1 MERFLQN
8 LLIASIHG
16 SILIFA
22 VLLLRLVL
30 LKTPKKYICF
40 LWLLAGIR
48 LLLPIEIRSDLSLQ
62 PEFTLSFAKISSLKW
77 AAVLPWVWAVIAACF
92 AIYSLISYLRLK
104 DQVRDAI
111 RIRGGWESNK
121 IETAFILGFIKP
133 KIYIPMGMDSQ
144 SRQNI
149 LAHERT
155 HLDKGDHWIK
165 MIGFLAL
172 ALHWFNP
179 LVWVAYI
186 LLCKDIE
193 IACDERVIR
202 FMELD
207 ERKAYSSALLRCSS
221 RRAHFAASPVA
232 FGEVSVKQRILSIL
246 KYKKPSFWLSLLGV
260 LAFFFVAVCFLTSP
274 PAAQT
279 EVLSPEEQANLAKIE
294 QCREDLEERLA
305 SQELYIW
312 MDGTD
317 SQGCVRWSAKLYRQG
332 EDTLWTL
339 AFAYREGIAEGR
351 MERAG
356 KHYVWYSNGWVQS
369 ETADTQFETWLDL
382 CRWDMD
388 TAEFVEETQED
399 GRRRLVFSTQWTE
412 ENKTRHMQTV
422 AVGYDKTGVLSGI
435 RIEQPNYPDTD
446 KIHLNFGDRV
456 INPEGEK
463 PISQVFEEAEAAI
476 RDENVTN
483 AELESQAVY
492 NDWGVSFR
500 VAADRLSSTGS
511 DISFYQMEFG
521 KGNLFT
527 TDEYWIE
534 KYTDGTW
541 EQVPTVTTPNWEGKG
556 YGVAKMNSTYE
567 YLDWSPLY
575 GQLEP
580 GLYRMGK
587 RFENRGQEGN
597 GVTRLPAYAEFTI
610 LETVNGDTPEAKAA
624 VERCYTKLE
633 ELKQRKVLHWK
644 TVSAKDSEDE
654 VWADGEDF
662 LHITHFFG
670 PDVPEEQLT
679 ENERRLTPRTDT
691 MVRYEGVGYV
701 TLREDP
707 DIPASKDLGL
717 AISTLSPTRGG
728 WSWYGSIGEDLN
740 MSFYERKNQ
749 PISFPE
755 GIGVVSD
762 EKVCFAAVWDVGDGT
777 QEMDIYTYRFDEDG
791 NLVYMEFKPMD
802 DGPERVFSMEIFADT
817 QTEIQEKIQ
826 SAVRDVVTES
836 FSWTQDQ
843 AKYTSGDFNI
853 RQDSFVN
860 TQVSPVTGPV
870 QAARLAKQEYPN
882 LPDEYAIHVYRDD
895 TMGMWKVT
903 IETEVAV
910 QSEYEFRDVYLSDSG
925 VTQLLVYEGP
935 LRFDESRK

>member
-1 MERFLQN
+1 MERFLEN
-8 LLIASIHG
+8 LFTASIHG
-16 SILIFA
+16 SILILA

-30 LKTPKKYICF
+30 LKTPKKYICY

-62 PEFTLSFAKISSLKW
+62 PELTLSFAKISSLKW
-77 AAVLPWVWAVIAACF
+77 AAVLPWVWAAIAACF
-92 AIYSLISYLRLK
+92 AIYSLISYLKLK

-111 RIRGGWESNK
+111 RIRGGWESSK

-193 IACDERVIR
+193 TACDERVIR

-274 PAAQT
+274 PAAPT
-279 EVLSPEEQANLAKIE
+279 EVLSPEEQENLAKIE
-294 QCREDLEERLA
+294 QCREELEAQFAKEA
-305 SQELYIW
+305 FCAAI
-312 MDGTD
+312 
-317 SQGCVRWSAKLYRQG
+317 QGRTSNGSVRWTAKLYWQG

-339 AFAYREGIAEGR
+339 CTSYREGIAEGY

-356 KHYVWYSNGWVQS
+356 KHYAWYSDSWMLVDK
-369 ETADTQFETWLDL
+369 ADTRFEQWLDL
-382 CRWDMD
+382 FRWDMD
-388 TAEFVEETQED
+388 TAAFVEDTQED
-399 GRRRLVFSTQWTE
+399 GYDRLRFTTQWEGEDQTIH
-412 ENKTRHMQTV
+412 TQTV
-422 AVGYDKTGVLSGI
+422 QYTSKDTSVWVQ
-435 RIEQPNYPDTD
+435 IERPNYPDVD
-446 KIHLNFGDRV
+446 IIALCFGENV
-456 INPEGEK
+456 FFPEISK

-483 AELESQAVY
+483 AELESQVVY

-500 VAADRLSSTGS
+500 VDDDRLSSTGS

-679 ENERRLTPRTDT
+679 ENERRLIPRTDT
-691 MVRYEGVGYV
+691 MVRYEGVGYE

-707 DIPASKDLGL
+707 DVPASKDLGL

-755 GIGVVSD
+755 GIGVISD
-762 EKVCFAAVWDVGDGT
+762 EKVCFAAVWDMGDGT
-777 QEMDIYTYRFDEDG
+777 QEMDIYTYCFDENG
-791 NLVYMEFKPMD
+791 NLVYMEFKPID

-826 SAVRDVVTES
+826 SAVQDVVTEP

-882 LPDEYAIHVYRDD
+882 LPDEYAIQVFRDD

-903 IETEVAV
+903 IKTEVAV

-935 LRFDESRK
+935 LRFDEPRK

>member
-8 LLIASIHG
+8 LLTASIHG

-92 AIYSLISYLRLK
+92 AIYSLISYLKLK

-111 RIRGGWESNK
+111 RIRGGWESDK

-193 IACDERVIR
+193 TACDERVIR

-274 PAAQT
+274 PAAPT
-279 EVLSPEEQANLAKIE
+279 EALSPEEQANLAKIE
-294 QCREDLEERLA
+294 QCREDLEAQFAKEA
-305 SQELYIW
+305 FCAAI
-312 MDGTD
+312 
-317 SQGCVRWSAKLYRQG
+317 QGRTSNGSVRWTAKLYWQG

-339 AFAYREGIAEGR
+339 CTSYQEGIAEGY

-356 KHYVWYSNGWVQS
+356 KHYAWYSDSWMLVDK
-369 ETADTQFETWLDL
+369 ADTRFGQWLDL
-382 CRWDMD
+382 FRWDMD
-388 TAEFVEETQED
+388 TAAFVEDTQED
-399 GRRRLVFSTQWTE
+399 GYDRLRFTTQWEGEDQTIH
-412 ENKTRHMQTV
+412 TQTV
-422 AVGYDKTGVLSGI
+422 QYTSKDTSVWVQ
-435 RIEQPNYPDTD
+435 IERPNYPDVD
-446 KIHLNFGDRV
+446 IIALCFGENV
-456 INPEGEK
+456 FFPEISK

-476 RDENVTN
+476 RDENITN

-500 VAADRLSSTGS
+500 IDDDRLSSTGS

-679 ENERRLTPRTDT
+679 EAERRLIPRTDT
-691 MVRYEGVGYV
+691 MVRYEGVGYE

-707 DIPASKDLGL
+707 DVPASKDLGL

-777 QEMDIYTYRFDEDG
+777 QEMDIYTYCFDENG
-791 NLVYMEFKPMD
+791 NLVYMEFKPID

-826 SAVRDVVTES
+826 SAVQDVVTEP

-882 LPDEYAIHVYRDD
+882 LPDEYAIQVFRDD

-903 IETEVAV
+903 IKTEVAV
-910 QSEYEFRDVYLSDSG
+910 QSEYEYRDVYLSDSG

-935 LRFDESRK
+935 LRFDEPRK

>member
-8 LLIASIHG
+8 LLTASIHG

-30 LKTPKKYICF
+30 LKTPKKYICY

-92 AIYSLISYLRLK
+92 AIYSLISYLKLK

-111 RIRGGWESNK
+111 RIRGGWESDK

-193 IACDERVIR
+193 TACDERVIR

-221 RRAHFAASPVA
+221 RCAHFAASPVA

-279 EVLSPEEQANLAKIE
+279 EALSPEEQANLAKIKA
-294 QCREDLEERLA
+294 CREDLEAQFAKEA
-305 SQELYIW
+305 FCAAI
-312 MDGTD
+312 
-317 SQGCVRWSAKLYRQG
+317 QGRTSNGSVRWTAKLYWQG

-339 AFAYREGIAEGR
+339 CTSYQEGIAEGY

-356 KHYVWYSNGWVQS
+356 KHYAWYSDSWMLVDK
-369 ETADTQFETWLDL
+369 ADTRFGQWLDL
-382 CRWDMD
+382 FRWDMD
-388 TAEFVEETQED
+388 TAAFVEDTQED
-399 GRRRLVFSTQWTE
+399 GYDRLRFTTQWEGEDQTIH
-412 ENKTRHMQTV
+412 TQTV
-422 AVGYDKTGVLSGI
+422 QYTSKDTSVWVQ
-435 RIEQPNYPDTD
+435 IERPNYPDVD
-446 KIHLNFGDRV
+446 IIALCFGENV
-456 INPEGEK
+456 FFPEISK

-679 ENERRLTPRTDT
+679 EAERRLIPRTDT
-691 MVRYEGVGYV
+691 MVRYEGVGYE

-707 DIPASKDLGL
+707 DVPASKDLGL

-802 DGPERVFSMEIFADT
+802 DGPERVFSTEIFADT

-826 SAVRDVVTES
+826 SAVRDVVTEP

-843 AKYTSGDFNI
+843 AKYTSGDFNV

-882 LPDEYAIHVYRDD
+882 LPDEYSIRVFRDD

-935 LRFDESRK
+935 LRFDEPRK

>member
-1 MERFLQN
+1 MERFLEN
-8 LLIASIHG
+8 LFTASIHG

-30 LKTPKKYICF
+30 FKTPKKYICY

-92 AIYSLISYLRLK
+92 AIYSLISYLKLK
-104 DQVRDAI
+104 NQVRDAI
-111 RIRGGWESNK
+111 RIRGGWESDK

-193 IACDERVIR
+193 TACDERVIR

-279 EVLSPEEQANLAKIE
+279 EVLSPEEQENLAKIE
-294 QCREDLEERLA
+294 QCREELEAQFAKEA
-305 SQELYIW
+305 FCAAI
-312 MDGTD
+312 
-317 SQGCVRWSAKLYRQG
+317 QGRTSNGSVRWTAKLYWQG

-339 AFAYREGIAEGR
+339 CTSYQEGIAEGY

-356 KHYVWYSNGWVQS
+356 KHYAWYSDSWMLVDK
-369 ETADTQFETWLDL
+369 ADTRFGQWLDL
-382 CRWDMD
+382 FRWDMD
-388 TAEFVEETQED
+388 TAALVEDTQED
-399 GRRRLVFSTQWTE
+399 GYDRLRFTTQWEGEDQTIH
-412 ENKTRHMQTV
+412 TQTV
-422 AVGYDKTGVLSGI
+422 QYTSKDTSVWVQ
-435 RIEQPNYPDTD
+435 IERPNYPDVD
-446 KIHLNFGDRV
+446 IIALCFGENV
-456 INPEGEK
+456 FFPEISK
-463 PISQVFEEAEAAI
+463 PISQVFEEAEVAI

-500 VAADRLSSTGS
+500 IDDDRLSSTGS

-541 EQVPTVTTPNWEGKG
+541 QQVPTVTTPNWEGKG

-691 MVRYEGVGYV
+691 MVRYEGVGYE

-762 EKVCFAAVWDVGDGT
+762 EKVCFAAVWDMGDGT
-777 QEMDIYTYRFDEDG
+777 QEMDIYTYCFDENG
-791 NLVYMEFKPMD
+791 NLVYMEFKPID

-826 SAVRDVVTES
+826 SAVQDVVTEP

-882 LPDEYAIHVYRDD
+882 LPNEYAIQVFRDD

-903 IETEVAV
+903 IKTEVAV
-910 QSEYEFRDVYLSDSG
+910 QSEYEYRDVYLSDSG

-935 LRFDESRK
+935 LRFDEPRK

>member
-8 LLIASIHG
+8 LLTASIHG

-30 LKTPKKYICF
+30 FKTPKKYICF

-62 PEFTLSFAKISSLKW
+62 PELTPSFAKIFSQKW
-77 AAVLPWVWAVIAACF
+77 AAVLLWAWAVIAACF
-92 AIYSLISYLRLK
+92 AIYSLISYLKLK
-104 DQVRDAI
+104 DRVRDAI
-111 RIRGGWESNK
+111 RIRGGWESSK

-193 IACDERVIR
+193 TACDERVIR

-294 QCREDLEERLA
+294 QCREELEAQFAKEA
-305 SQELYIW
+305 FCAAI
-312 MDGTD
+312 
-317 SQGCVRWSAKLYRQG
+317 QGRTSNGSVRWTAKLYWQG

-339 AFAYREGIAEGR
+339 CTSYQEGIAEGY

-356 KHYVWYSNGWVQS
+356 KHYAWYSDSWMLVDK
-369 ETADTQFETWLDL
+369 ADTRFGQWLDL
-382 CRWDMD
+382 FRWDMD
-388 TAEFVEETQED
+388 TAAFVEDTQED
-399 GRRRLVFSTQWTE
+399 GYDRLRFTTQWEGEDQTIH
-412 ENKTRHMQTV
+412 TQTV
-422 AVGYDKTGVLSGI
+422 QYTSKDTSVWVQ
-435 RIEQPNYPDTD
+435 IERPNYPDVD
-446 KIHLNFGDRV
+446 IIALCFGENV
-456 INPEGEK
+456 FFPEISK

-500 VAADRLSSTGS
+500 VDDDRLSSAGS

-541 EQVPTVTTPNWEGKG
+541 ERVPTVTTPNWEGKG

-679 ENERRLTPRTDT
+679 ENDRRLIPRTDT
-691 MVRYEGVGYV
+691 MVRYEGVGYE

-707 DIPASKDLGL
+707 DVPASKDLGL

-755 GIGVVSD
+755 GIGVISD
-762 EKVCFAAVWDVGDGT
+762 EKVCFAAVWDMGDGT

-791 NLVYMEFKPMD
+791 NLVYMEFKPID

-826 SAVRDVVTES
+826 SAVRDVVTEP

-882 LPDEYAIHVYRDD
+882 LPNEYSIRVFRDD

-903 IETEVAV
+903 IKTEVAV
-910 QSEYEFRDVYLSDSG
+910 QSEYEYRDVYLSDSG

-935 LRFDESRK
+935 LRFDEPRK

>member
-8 LLIASIHG
+8 LLTASIHG

-30 LKTPKKYICF
+30 LKTPKKYICY

-92 AIYSLISYLRLK
+92 AIYSLISYLKLK

-111 RIRGGWESNK
+111 RIRGGWESSK

-193 IACDERVIR
+193 TACDERVIR

-294 QCREDLEERLA
+294 QCREELEAQFAKEA
-305 SQELYIW
+305 FCAAI
-312 MDGTD
+312 
-317 SQGCVRWSAKLYRQG
+317 QGRTSNGSVRWTAKLYWQG

-339 AFAYREGIAEGR
+339 CTSYQEGIAEGY

-356 KHYVWYSNGWVQS
+356 KHYAWYSDSWMLVDK
-369 ETADTQFETWLDL
+369 ADTRFGQWLDL
-382 CRWDMD
+382 FRWDMD
-388 TAEFVEETQED
+388 TAAFVEDTQED
-399 GRRRLVFSTQWTE
+399 GYDRLRFTTQWEGEDQTIH
-412 ENKTRHMQTV
+412 TQTV
-422 AVGYDKTGVLSGI
+422 QYTSKDTSVWVQ
-435 RIEQPNYPDTD
+435 IERPNYPDVD
-446 KIHLNFGDRV
+446 IIALCFGENV
-456 INPEGEK
+456 FFPEISK

-500 VAADRLSSTGS
+500 IDDDRLSSTGS

-541 EQVPTVTTPNWEGKG
+541 QQVPTVTTPNWEGKG

-610 LETVNGDTPEAKAA
+610 LETVNGDTQAKAA

-644 TVSAKDSEDE
+644 TVSAKNSEDE

-679 ENERRLTPRTDT
+679 EDDRRLTPRTDT
-691 MVRYEGVGYV
+691 MVRYEGVGYE

-728 WSWYGSIGEDLN
+728 WSWCGSIGEDLN
-740 MSFYERKNQ
+740 MIFYERKNH

-762 EKVCFAAVWDVGDGT
+762 AKVCFAAVWDVGDGT

-791 NLVYMEFKPMD
+791 NLVYMEFKPID

-826 SAVRDVVTES
+826 SAVQDVVTEP

-843 AKYTSGDFNI
+843 AKYTSGDFNV

-882 LPDEYAIHVYRDD
+882 LPDEYAIQVFRDD

-903 IETEVAV
+903 IQTEVAV
-910 QSEYEFRDVYLSDSG
+910 QSEYEYRDVYLSDSG

>member
-8 LLIASIHG
+8 LLAASIHG

-30 LKTPKKYICF
+30 LKTPKKYICY

-77 AAVLPWVWAVIAACF
+77 AAVLPWVWAVISACF
-92 AIYSLISYLRLK
+92 AIYSLISYLKLK

-193 IACDERVIR
+193 TACDERVIR

-279 EVLSPEEQANLAKIE
+279 EALSPEEQANLAKIE
-294 QCREDLEERLA
+294 ACREELEAQFAKEA
-305 SQELYIW
+305 FCAAI
-312 MDGTD
+312 
-317 SQGCVRWSAKLYRQG
+317 QGRTSNGSVRWTAKLYWQG

-339 AFAYREGIAEGR
+339 CTSYQEGIAEGY

-356 KHYVWYSNGWVQS
+356 KHYAWYSDSWMLVDK
-369 ETADTQFETWLDL
+369 ADTRFGQWLDL
-382 CRWDMD
+382 FRWDMD
-388 TAEFVEETQED
+388 TAAFVEDTQED
-399 GRRRLVFSTQWTE
+399 GYDRLRFTTQWEGEDQTIH
-412 ENKTRHMQTV
+412 TQTV
-422 AVGYDKTGVLSGI
+422 QYTSKDTSVWVQ
-435 RIEQPNYPDTD
+435 IERPNYPDVD
-446 KIHLNFGDRV
+446 IIALCFGENV
-456 INPEGEK
+456 FFPEISK

-500 VAADRLSSTGS
+500 IDDDRLSSTGS

-644 TVSAKDSEDE
+644 TVSVKDSEDE
-654 VWADGEDF
+654 VWADGENF

-679 ENERRLTPRTDT
+679 EDDRRLIPRTDT
-691 MVRYEGVGYV
+691 MVRYDGVGYE

-740 MSFYERKNQ
+740 MNLYERKNQ

-755 GIGVVSD
+755 GIGVISD

-791 NLVYMEFKPMD
+791 NLVYMEFKPID

-826 SAVRDVVTES
+826 SAVRDVVTEP

-882 LPDEYAIHVYRDD
+882 LPDEYSIRVFRDD

-935 LRFDESRK
+935 LRFDEPRK

>member
-8 LLIASIHG
+8 LLTASIHG

-30 LKTPKKYICF
+30 LKTPKKYICY

-92 AIYSLISYLRLK
+92 AIYSLISYLKLK
-104 DQVRDAI
+104 NQVRDAI
-111 RIRGGWESNK
+111 RIRGGWESDK

-193 IACDERVIR
+193 TACDERVIR

-279 EVLSPEEQANLAKIE
+279 EVLSPEEQENLAKIE
-294 QCREDLEERLA
+294 ACREELEAQFAKEA
-305 SQELYIW
+305 FCAAI
-312 MDGTD
+312 
-317 SQGCVRWSAKLYRQG
+317 QGRTSNGSVRWTAKLYWQG

-339 AFAYREGIAEGR
+339 CTSYQEGIAEGY

-356 KHYVWYSNGWVQS
+356 KHYAWYSDSWMLVDK
-369 ETADTQFETWLDL
+369 ADTRFGQWLDL
-382 CRWDMD
+382 FRWDMD
-388 TAEFVEETQED
+388 TAAFVEDTQED
-399 GRRRLVFSTQWTE
+399 GYDRLRFTTQWEGEDQTIH
-412 ENKTRHMQTV
+412 TQTV
-422 AVGYDKTGVLSGI
+422 QYTSKDTSVWVQ
-435 RIEQPNYPDTD
+435 IERPNYPDVD
-446 KIHLNFGDRV
+446 IIALCFGENV
-456 INPEGEK
+456 FFPEISK

-492 NDWGVSFR
+492 NDWGVSFWIDD
-500 VAADRLSSTGS
+500 DRLSSTGS

-791 NLVYMEFKPMD
+791 NLVYMEFKPID

-826 SAVRDVVTES
+826 SAVRDVVTEP

-843 AKYTSGDFNI
+843 AKYTSGDFNV

-882 LPDEYAIHVYRDD
+882 LPDEYAIQVYRDD

-903 IETEVAV
+903 IKTEVAV

-935 LRFDESRK
+935 LRFDEPRK

>member
-8 LLIASIHG
+8 LLTASIHG

-62 PEFTLSFAKISSLKW
+62 PELTLSFAKIFSQKW

-92 AIYSLISYLRLK
+92 AIYSLISYLKLK
-104 DQVRDAI
+104 NQVRDAI
-111 RIRGGWESNK
+111 RIRGGWESSK

-193 IACDERVIR
+193 TACDERVIR

-294 QCREDLEERLA
+294 ACREELEAQFAKEA
-305 SQELYIW
+305 FCAAI
-312 MDGTD
+312 
-317 SQGCVRWSAKLYRQG
+317 QGRTSNGSVRWTAKLYWQG

-339 AFAYREGIAEGR
+339 CTSYQEGIAEGY

-356 KHYVWYSNGWVQS
+356 KHYAWYSDSWMLVDK
-369 ETADTQFETWLDL
+369 ADTRFGQWLDL
-382 CRWDMD
+382 FRWDMD
-388 TAEFVEETQED
+388 TAAFVEDTQED
-399 GRRRLVFSTQWTE
+399 GYDRLRFTTQWEGEDQTIH
-412 ENKTRHMQTV
+412 TQTV
-422 AVGYDKTGVLSGI
+422 QYTSKDTSVWVQ
-435 RIEQPNYPDTD
+435 IERPNYPDVD
-446 KIHLNFGDRV
+446 IIALCFGENV
-456 INPEGEK
+456 FFPEISK

-500 VAADRLSSTGS
+500 VDDDRLSSTGS

-633 ELKQRKVLHWK
+633 ELKRRKVLHWK

-679 ENERRLTPRTDT
+679 EDERRLIPRTDT
-691 MVRYEGVGYV
+691 MVRYEGVGYE

-707 DIPASKDLGL
+707 DVPASKDLGL
-717 AISTLSPTRGG
+717 AISTLSPTGGG

-740 MSFYERKNQ
+740 MNLYERKNQ

-755 GIGVVSD
+755 GIGVISD

-777 QEMDIYTYRFDEDG
+777 QEMDIYTYCFDENG
-791 NLVYMEFKPMD
+791 NLVYMEFKPID

-826 SAVRDVVTES
+826 SAVRDVVTEP

-882 LPDEYAIHVYRDD
+882 LPNEYSIRVFRDD

-903 IETEVAV
+903 IKTEVAV
-910 QSEYEFRDVYLSDSG
+910 QSEYEYRDVYLSDSG

-935 LRFDESRK
+935 LRFDEPRK

>member
-8 LLIASIHG
+8 LLTASIHG

-30 LKTPKKYICF
+30 LKTPKKYICY

-92 AIYSLISYLRLK
+92 AIYSLISYLKLK

-111 RIRGGWESNK
+111 RIRGGWESDK

-193 IACDERVIR
+193 TACDERVIR

-294 QCREDLEERLA
+294 QCREELEAQFAKEA
-305 SQELYIW
+305 FCAAI
-312 MDGTD
+312 
-317 SQGCVRWSAKLYRQG
+317 QGRTSNGSVRWTAKLYWQG

-339 AFAYREGIAEGR
+339 CTSYQEGIAEGY

-356 KHYVWYSNGWVQS
+356 KHYAWYSDSWMLVDK
-369 ETADTQFETWLDL
+369 ADTRFGQWLDL
-382 CRWDMD
+382 FRWDMD
-388 TAEFVEETQED
+388 TAAFVEDTQED
-399 GRRRLVFSTQWTE
+399 GYDRLRFTTQWEGEDQTIH
-412 ENKTRHMQTV
+412 TQTV
-422 AVGYDKTGVLSGI
+422 QYTSKDTSVWVQ
-435 RIEQPNYPDTD
+435 IERPNYPDVD
-446 KIHLNFGDRV
+446 IIALCFGENV
-456 INPEGEK
+456 FFPEISK

-654 VWADGEDF
+654 VWADGENF

-679 ENERRLTPRTDT
+679 EDDRRLIPRTDT
-691 MVRYEGVGYV
+691 MVRYDGVGYE
-701 TLREDP
+701 TLRENP

-740 MSFYERKNQ
+740 MNFYERKNQ

-755 GIGVVSD
+755 GIGVISD

-826 SAVRDVVTES
+826 SAVRDVVTEP

-882 LPDEYAIHVYRDD
+882 LPNEYAIQVFRDD

-903 IETEVAV
+903 IQTEVAV
-910 QSEYEFRDVYLSDSG
+910 QSEYEYRDVYLSDSG

-935 LRFDESRK
+935 LRFDEPRK

>member
-8 LLIASIHG
+8 LLTASIHG

-30 LKTPKKYICF
+30 FKTPKKYICY

-92 AIYSLISYLRLK
+92 AIYSLISYLKLK

-193 IACDERVIR
+193 TACDERVIR

-221 RRAHFAASPVA
+221 RRAYFAASPVA

-279 EVLSPEEQANLAKIE
+279 QVLSPEEQENLAKIE
-294 QCREDLEERLA
+294 ACREELEAQFAKEA
-305 SQELYIW
+305 FCAAI
-312 MDGTD
+312 
-317 SQGCVRWSAKLYRQG
+317 QGRTSNGSVRWTAKLYWQG

-339 AFAYREGIAEGR
+339 YSAYQEGIAEGY

-356 KHYVWYSNGWVQS
+356 KHYAWYSDSWMLVD
-369 ETADTQFETWLDL
+369 EADTRFGQWLDL
-382 CRWDMD
+382 FRWNMD
-388 TAEFVEETQED
+388 TAAFVEETQED
-399 GRRRLVFSTQWTE
+399 GYDRIRFTTQWEGEDQTIH
-412 ENKTRHMQTV
+412 TQTV
-422 AVGYDKTGVLSGI
+422 QYTSKDTSVWVQ
-435 RIEQPNYPDTD
+435 IERPNYPDVD
-446 KIHLNFGDRV
+446 IIALCFGENV
-456 INPEGEK
+456 FFPESSK

-500 VAADRLSSTGS
+500 IDDDRLSSTGS

-624 VERCYTKLE
+624 VDRCYAKLE

-691 MVRYEGVGYV
+691 MVRYEGVGYE

-802 DGPERVFSMEIFADT
+802 DGPERVFSMEIFTDT

-826 SAVRDVVTES
+826 SAVRDVVTEP

-860 TQVSPVTGPV
+860 TQVSPVTGPA

-882 LPDEYAIHVYRDD
+882 LPNEYAIHVCRDD

>member
-8 LLIASIHG
+8 LLTASIHG

-62 PEFTLSFAKISSLKW
+62 PELTLSFAKIFSQKW
-77 AAVLPWVWAVIAACF
+77 AAVLPWAWAVIAACF
-92 AIYSLISYLRLK
+92 AIYSLISYLKLK

-193 IACDERVIR
+193 TACDERVIR

-294 QCREDLEERLA
+294 QCREDLEAQFAKEA
-305 SQELYIW
+305 FCAAI
-312 MDGTD
+312 
-317 SQGCVRWSAKLYRQG
+317 QGRTSNGSVRWTAKLYWQG

-339 AFAYREGIAEGR
+339 CTSYQEGIAEGY

-356 KHYVWYSNGWVQS
+356 KHYAWYSDSWMLVDK
-369 ETADTQFETWLDL
+369 ADTRFGQWLDL
-382 CRWDMD
+382 FRWDMD
-388 TAEFVEETQED
+388 TAAFVEDTQED
-399 GRRRLVFSTQWTE
+399 GYDRLRFTTQWEGEDQTIH
-412 ENKTRHMQTV
+412 TQTV
-422 AVGYDKTGVLSGI
+422 QYTSKDTSVWVQ
-435 RIEQPNYPDTD
+435 IERPNYPDVD
-446 KIHLNFGDRV
+446 IIALCFGENV
-456 INPEGEK
+456 FFPEISK

-728 WSWYGSIGEDLN
+728 WSWYGSIEEDLN

-755 GIGVVSD
+755 GIGVISD

-777 QEMDIYTYRFDEDG
+777 QEMDIYTYCFDENG

-802 DGPERVFSMEIFADT
+802 DGPERVFSMEIFTDT

-826 SAVRDVVTES
+826 SAVRDVVTEP

-843 AKYTSGDFNI
+843 AQYTSGDFNV

-882 LPDEYAIHVYRDD
+882 LPDEYSIRVFRDD

-903 IETEVAV
+903 IKTEVAV
-910 QSEYEFRDVYLSDSG
+910 QSEYEYRDVYLSDSG

-935 LRFDESRK
+935 LRFDEPRK

>member
-1 MERFLQN
+1 MEGFAEN
-8 LLIASIHG
+8 LLTASFHG
-16 SILIFA
+16 SVLILA
-22 VLLLRLVL
+22 VLVIRLVL
-30 LKTPKKYICF
+30 WKTPKKYICL

-48 LLLPIEIRSDLSLQ
+48 LLLPVEIRSDLSLQ
-62 PEFTLSFAKISSLKW
+62 PRFALPSLPEGSW
-77 AAVLPWVWAVIAACF
+77 RVWGMCLWAVIAGGF
-92 AIYSLISYLRLK
+92 GVYSLISYCRLK
-104 DQVRDAI
+104 NRVREAV
-111 RIRGGWESNK
+111 RIRGGWESDR
-121 IETAFILGFIKP
+121 IDTAFILGFVKP
-133 KIYIPMGMDSQ
+133 RILIPMGMSNQ
-144 SRQNI
+144 SRRYI

-193 IACDERVIR
+193 TACDERVIR

-221 RRAHFAASPVA
+221 RRAHFATSPVA

-279 EVLSPEEQANLAKIE
+279 QVLSPEEQANLAKIE
-294 QCREDLEERLA
+294 QCREELEAQFAKEA
-305 SQELYIW
+305 FCAAI
-312 MDGTD
+312 
-317 SQGCVRWSAKLYRQG
+317 QGRTSNGSVRWTAKLYWQG

-339 AFAYREGIAEGR
+339 CTSYQEGIAEGY

-356 KHYVWYSNGWVQS
+356 KHYAWYSDSWMLVDK
-369 ETADTQFETWLDL
+369 ADTRFGQWLDL
-382 CRWDMD
+382 FRWDMD
-388 TAEFVEETQED
+388 TAAFVEDTQED
-399 GRRRLVFSTQWTE
+399 GYDRLRFTTQWEGEDQTIH
-412 ENKTRHMQTV
+412 TQTV
-422 AVGYDKTGVLSGI
+422 QYTSKDTSVWVQ
-435 RIEQPNYPDTD
+435 IERPNYPDVD
-446 KIHLNFGDRV
+446 IIALCFGENV
-456 INPEGEK
+456 FFPEISK

-500 VAADRLSSTGS
+500 IDDDRLSSTGS
-511 DISFYQMEFG
+511 DISFYQMKFG

-541 EQVPTVTTPNWEGKG
+541 EQVPTVATPNWEGKG

-654 VWADGEDF
+654 VWADGENF

-679 ENERRLTPRTDT
+679 EDDRRLIPRTDT
-691 MVRYEGVGYV
+691 MVRYEGVGYE

-707 DIPASKDLGL
+707 DVPASKDLGL

-728 WSWYGSIGEDLN
+728 WSWCGSIGEDLN
-740 MSFYERKNQ
+740 MILYERKNQ

-755 GIGVVSD
+755 GIGVISD

-791 NLVYMEFKPMD
+791 NLVYMEYKPID

-826 SAVRDVVTES
+826 SAVRDVVTEP

-903 IETEVAV
+903 IKTEVAI

-935 LRFDESRK
+935 LRFDEPRK

>member
-8 LLIASIHG
+8 LLTASIHG

-30 LKTPKKYICF
+30 LKTPKKYICY

-92 AIYSLISYLRLK
+92 AIYSLISYLKLK
-104 DQVRDAI
+104 NRVRDAI
-111 RIRGGWESNK
+111 RIRGGWESSK

-193 IACDERVIR
+193 TACDERVIR

-279 EVLSPEEQANLAKIE
+279 EVLSPEEQENLAKIE
-294 QCREDLEERLA
+294 ACREELEAQFAKEA
-305 SQELYIW
+305 FCAAI
-312 MDGTD
+312 
-317 SQGCVRWSAKLYRQG
+317 QGRTSNGSVRWTAKLYWQG

-339 AFAYREGIAEGR
+339 CTYYQEGIAEGY

-356 KHYVWYSNGWVQS
+356 KHYAWYSDSWMLVDK
-369 ETADTQFETWLDL
+369 ADTRFGQWLDL
-382 CRWDMD
+382 FRWDMD
-388 TAEFVEETQED
+388 TAAFVEDTQED
-399 GRRRLVFSTQWTE
+399 GYDRLRFTTQWEGEDQTIH
-412 ENKTRHMQTV
+412 TQTV
-422 AVGYDKTGVLSGI
+422 QYTSKDTSVWVQ
-435 RIEQPNYPDTD
+435 IERPNYPDVD
-446 KIHLNFGDRV
+446 IIALCFGENV
-456 INPEGEK
+456 FFPEISK

-541 EQVPTVTTPNWEGKG
+541 QQVPTVTTPNWEGKG

-610 LETVNGDTPEAKAA
+610 LETVNGDTPEAKAT

-791 NLVYMEFKPMD
+791 NLVYMEFKPID

-826 SAVRDVVTES
+826 SAVRDVVTEP

-882 LPDEYAIHVYRDD
+882 LPDEYAIQVFRDD

-903 IETEVAV
+903 IKTEVAV
-910 QSEYEFRDVYLSDSG
+910 QSEYEYRDVYLSDSG

-935 LRFDESRK
+935 LRFDEPRK

>member
-1 MERFLQN
+1 MERFLEN
-8 LLIASIHG
+8 LFTASIHG
-16 SILIFA
+16 SILILA

-30 LKTPKKYICF
+30 FKTPKKYICY

-92 AIYSLISYLRLK
+92 AIYSLISYLKLK
-104 DQVRDAI
+104 DRVRDAI
-111 RIRGGWESNK
+111 RIRGGWESSK

-193 IACDERVIR
+193 TACDERVIR

-294 QCREDLEERLA
+294 ACREELEAQFAKEA
-305 SQELYIW
+305 FCAAI
-312 MDGTD
+312 
-317 SQGCVRWSAKLYRQG
+317 QGRTSNGSVRWTAKLYWQG

-339 AFAYREGIAEGR
+339 CTSYQEGIAEGY

-356 KHYVWYSNGWVQS
+356 KHYAWYSDSWMLVDK
-369 ETADTQFETWLDL
+369 ADTRFGQWLDL
-382 CRWDMD
+382 FRWDMD
-388 TAEFVEETQED
+388 TAAFVEDTQED
-399 GRRRLVFSTQWTE
+399 GYDRLRFTTQWEGEDQTIH
-412 ENKTRHMQTV
+412 TQTV
-422 AVGYDKTGVLSGI
+422 QYTSKDTSVWVQ
-435 RIEQPNYPDTD
+435 IERPNYPDVD
-446 KIHLNFGDRV
+446 IIALCFGENV
-456 INPEGEK
+456 FFPEISK

-567 YLDWSPLY
+567 YLDWSLLY

-755 GIGVVSD
+755 GIGVISD
-762 EKVCFAAVWDVGDGT
+762 EKVCFAAVWDMGDGT
-777 QEMDIYTYRFDEDG
+777 QEMDIYTYCFDENG
-791 NLVYMEFKPMD
+791 NLVYMEFKPID

-826 SAVRDVVTES
+826 SAVQDVVTEP

-860 TQVSPVTGPV
+860 TQVIPVTGPV

-882 LPDEYAIHVYRDD
+882 LPNEYSIRVFRDD

-903 IETEVAV
+903 IKTEVAV
-910 QSEYEFRDVYLSDSG
+910 QSEYEYRDVYLSDSG

-935 LRFDESRK
+935 LRFDEPRK

>member
-8 LLIASIHG
+8 LLTASIHG

-30 LKTPKKYICF
+30 FKTPKKYICF

-92 AIYSLISYLRLK
+92 AIYSLISYLKLK
-104 DQVRDAI
+104 NQVRDAI
-111 RIRGGWESNK
+111 RIRGGWESDK

-193 IACDERVIR
+193 TACDERVIR

-274 PAAQT
+274 PAAPT

-294 QCREDLEERLA
+294 QCREELEAQFAKEA
-305 SQELYIW
+305 FCAAI
-312 MDGTD
+312 
-317 SQGCVRWSAKLYRQG
+317 QGRTSNGSVRWTAKLYWQG

-339 AFAYREGIAEGR
+339 CTSYQEGIAEGY

-356 KHYVWYSNGWVQS
+356 KHYAWYSDSWMLVDK
-369 ETADTQFETWLDL
+369 ADTRFGQWLDL
-382 CRWDMD
+382 FRWDMD
-388 TAEFVEETQED
+388 TAAFVEDTQED
-399 GRRRLVFSTQWTE
+399 GYDRLRFTTQWEGEDQTIH
-412 ENKTRHMQTV
+412 TQTV
-422 AVGYDKTGVLSGI
+422 QYTSKDTSVWVQ
-435 RIEQPNYPDTD
+435 IERPNYPDVD
-446 KIHLNFGDRV
+446 IIALCFGENV
-456 INPEGEK
+456 FFPEISK

-500 VAADRLSSTGS
+500 IDDDRLSSTGS

-679 ENERRLTPRTDT
+679 EDDRRLTPRTDT
-691 MVRYEGVGYV
+691 MVRYEGVGYE

-728 WSWYGSIGEDLN
+728 WWSWYGSIGEDLN

-826 SAVRDVVTES
+826 SAVRDVVTEP

-882 LPDEYAIHVYRDD
+882 LPDEYAIQVFRDD
-895 TMGMWKVT
+895 TRGMWKVT

>member
-1 MERFLQN
+1 MDSLLSN
-8 LLIASIHG
+8 LMTASIHG
-16 SILIFA
+16 SIVILA

-30 LKTPKKYICF
+30 FKTPKKYICF

-62 PEFTLSFAKISSLKW
+62 PEFSLPFAKISGQKW
-77 AAVLPWVWAVIAACF
+77 AAVLLWVWAVIALGF
-92 AIYSLISYLRLK
+92 AVYSLISYLKLK
-104 DQVRDAI
+104 SRVRDAI
-111 RIRGGWESNK
+111 RIRGGWESDK

-155 HLDKGDHWIK
+155 HLEKGDHWIK

-193 IACDERVIR
+193 VACDERVIR

-221 RRAHFAASPVA
+221 RQAHFAASPVA

-246 KYKKPSFWLSLLGV
+246 NYKKPNFWLSLLGV
-260 LAFFFVAVCFLTSP
+260 LAFFFVAVCLLTSP

-279 EVLSPEEQANLAKIE
+279 EALSPEKRANLAKIE
-294 QCREDLEERLA
+294 QCRGELEGQFA
-305 SQELYIW
+305 KQELYIW
-312 MDGTD
+312 MDGAN
-317 SQGCVRWSAKLYRQG
+317 SQGIVRWSAKLYRLG
-332 EDTLWTL
+332 EDTIWILYSP
-339 AFAYREGIAEGR
+339 YREGVVEGR

-356 KHYVWYSNGWVQS
+356 KHYAWYSGNWVQA
-369 ETADTQFETWLDL
+369 ENADTQFDTWLDL
-382 CRWDMD
+382 FRWDMD
-388 TAEFVEETQED
+388 TAEFIEETQED
-399 GRRRLVFSTQWTE
+399 GTRRLAFTTQWTE

-422 AVGYDKTGVLSGI
+422 VVVYDKAGNPSGI

-446 KIHLNFGDRV
+446 RVNLNFGDRV
-456 INPEGEK
+456 FNPEGEK
-463 PISQVFEEAEAAI
+463 TVSQVFEEAEAAI
-476 RDENVTN
+476 RDEAVTDT
-483 AELESQAVY
+483 ELESQAVY

-511 DISFYQMEFG
+511 DISFYQMDYG

-534 KYTDGTW
+534 KYTDGAW
-541 EQVPTVTTPNWEGKG
+541 ERVSTITTPNWEGKG
-556 YGVAKMNSTYE
+556 YGVARMNSTYE

-587 RFENRGQEGN
+587 RFENRGEEGN
-597 GVTRLPAYAEFTI
+597 SVTRLPAYAEFTI
-610 LETVNGDTPEAKAA
+610 LETVDASSPDAKAA
-624 VERCYTKLE
+624 VDRCYAKLE

-644 TVSAKDSEDE
+644 TVSGLESEDE

-670 PDVPEEQLT
+670 PNMPEDQWSD
-679 ENERRLTPRTDT
+679 NERRLAPRTDT
-691 MVRYEGVGYV
+691 MARYEGVGYE

-717 AISTLSPTRGG
+717 GISTLSPTSVG
-728 WSWYGSIGEDLN
+728 WSWPGSIAEDLN
-740 MSFYERKNQ
+740 IGFYERKNQ

-762 EKVCFAAVWDVGDGT
+762 EKVCFASVWDLGDGT

-791 NLVYMEFKPMD
+791 NLVYMEYKPID
-802 DGPERVFSMEIFADT
+802 DGPERVFSMEIFTDT
-817 QTEIQEKIQ
+817 QAEIQEKIQ
-826 SAVRDVVTES
+826 SAVQNVVVEP

-860 TQVSPVTGPV
+860 TQVSPITDPV
-870 QAARLAKQEYPN
+870 QAARLAEQEYPN
-882 LPDEYAIHVYRDD
+882 LANEYSIHVYRDD

-910 QSEYEFRDVYLSDSG
+910 QSEYEFRDIYLSDSG

>member
-8 LLIASIHG
+8 LLTASIHG

-30 LKTPKKYICF
+30 LKTPKKYICY

-92 AIYSLISYLRLK
+92 AIYSLISYLKLK

-193 IACDERVIR
+193 TACDERVIR

-279 EVLSPEEQANLAKIE
+279 EALSPEEQANLAKIE
-294 QCREDLEERLA
+294 ACREELEAQFAKEA
-305 SQELYIW
+305 FCAAI
-312 MDGTD
+312 
-317 SQGCVRWSAKLYRQG
+317 QGRTSNGSVRWTAKLYWQG

-339 AFAYREGIAEGR
+339 CTSYQEGIAEGY

-356 KHYVWYSNGWVQS
+356 KHYAWYSDSWMLVDK
-369 ETADTQFETWLDL
+369 ADTRFGQWLDL
-382 CRWDMD
+382 FRWDMD
-388 TAEFVEETQED
+388 TAAFVEDTQED
-399 GRRRLVFSTQWTE
+399 GYDRLRFTTQWEGEDQTIH
-412 ENKTRHMQTV
+412 TQTV
-422 AVGYDKTGVLSGI
+422 QYTSKDTSVWVQ
-435 RIEQPNYPDTD
+435 IERPNYPDVD
-446 KIHLNFGDRV
+446 IIALCFGENV
-456 INPEGEK
+456 FFPEISK

-500 VAADRLSSTGS
+500 IDDDRLSSTGS

-670 PDVPEEQLT
+670 PDVPEGQLT

-691 MVRYEGVGYV
+691 MVRYEGVGYE

-717 AISTLSPTRGG
+717 AISTLSPTGGG

-740 MSFYERKNQ
+740 MNLYERKNQ

-755 GIGVVSD
+755 GIGVISD

-777 QEMDIYTYRFDEDG
+777 QEMDIYTYCFDENG

-826 SAVRDVVTES
+826 SAVQDVVTEP

-882 LPDEYAIHVYRDD
+882 LPNEYSIRVFRDD

-903 IETEVAV
+903 IQTEVAV
-910 QSEYEFRDVYLSDSG
+910 QSEYEYRDVYLSDSG

-935 LRFDESRK
+935 LRFDEPRK

>member
-8 LLIASIHG
+8 LLTASIHG

-30 LKTPKKYICF
+30 LKTPKKYICY

-77 AAVLPWVWAVIAACF
+77 AAVLPWVWAVIAGCF
-92 AIYSLISYLRLK
+92 AIYSLISYLKLK
-104 DQVRDAI
+104 NQVRDAI
-111 RIRGGWESNK
+111 RIRGGWESDK

-193 IACDERVIR
+193 TACDERVIR

-279 EVLSPEEQANLAKIE
+279 EVLSPEEQANLTKIE
-294 QCREDLEERLA
+294 ACREELEAQLA
-305 SQELYIW
+305 KEAFCAAI
-312 MDGTD
+312 
-317 SQGCVRWSAKLYRQG
+317 QGRTSNGSVRWTAKLYWQG

-339 AFAYREGIAEGR
+339 CTSYQEGIAEGY

-356 KHYVWYSNGWVQS
+356 KHYAWYSDSWMLVDK
-369 ETADTQFETWLDL
+369 ADTRFGQWLDL
-382 CRWDMD
+382 FRWDMD
-388 TAEFVEETQED
+388 TAAFVEDTQED
-399 GRRRLVFSTQWTE
+399 GYDRLRFTTQWEGEDQTIH
-412 ENKTRHMQTV
+412 TQTV
-422 AVGYDKTGVLSGI
+422 QYTSKDTSVWVQ
-435 RIEQPNYPDTD
+435 IERPNYPDVD
-446 KIHLNFGDRV
+446 IIALCFGENV
-456 INPEGEK
+456 FFPEISK

-541 EQVPTVTTPNWEGKG
+541 QQVPTVTTPNWEGKG

-777 QEMDIYTYRFDEDG
+777 QEMDIYTYCFDENG
-791 NLVYMEFKPMD
+791 NLVYMEFKPID
-802 DGPERVFSMEIFADT
+802 DGPERVFSTEIFADT

-826 SAVRDVVTES
+826 SAVQDVVTES

-843 AKYTSGDFNI
+843 AKYTSGDFNV

-882 LPDEYAIHVYRDD
+882 LPNEYAIQVFRDD

-903 IETEVAV
+903 IKTEVAV
-910 QSEYEFRDVYLSDSG
+910 QSEYEYRDVYLSDSG

-935 LRFDESRK
+935 LSFDEPRK

>member
-8 LLIASIHG
+8 LLTASIHG

-30 LKTPKKYICF
+30 LKTPKKYICY

-62 PEFTLSFAKISSLKW
+62 PEFTLSFAKIFSLKW

-92 AIYSLISYLRLK
+92 AIYSLISYLKLK

-111 RIRGGWESNK
+111 RIRGGWESDK

-193 IACDERVIR
+193 TACDERVIR

-294 QCREDLEERLA
+294 QCREELEAQFAKEA
-305 SQELYIW
+305 FCAAI
-312 MDGTD
+312 
-317 SQGCVRWSAKLYRQG
+317 QGRTSNGSVRWTAKLYWQG

-339 AFAYREGIAEGR
+339 YSAYQEGIAEGY

-356 KHYVWYSNGWVQS
+356 KHYAWYSDSWMLVDK
-369 ETADTQFETWLDL
+369 ADTRFGQWLDL
-382 CRWDMD
+382 FRWDMD
-388 TAEFVEETQED
+388 TAAFVEDTQED
-399 GRRRLVFSTQWTE
+399 GYDRLRFTTQWEGEDQTIH
-412 ENKTRHMQTV
+412 TQTV
-422 AVGYDKTGVLSGI
+422 QYTSKDTSVWVQ
-435 RIEQPNYPDTD
+435 IERPNYPDVD
-446 KIHLNFGDRV
+446 IIALCFGENV
-456 INPEGEK
+456 FFPESSK

-500 VAADRLSSTGS
+500 IDDDRLSSTGS

-541 EQVPTVTTPNWEGKG
+541 EQVPTITTPNWEGKG

-654 VWADGEDF
+654 VWADGENF

-679 ENERRLTPRTDT
+679 EDDRRLIPRTDT
-691 MVRYEGVGYV
+691 MVRYEGVGYE

-707 DIPASKDLGL
+707 DVPASKDLGL

-740 MSFYERKNQ
+740 MNLYERKNQ

-755 GIGVVSD
+755 GIGVISD

-777 QEMDIYTYRFDEDG
+777 QEMDIYTYCFDENG
-791 NLVYMEFKPMD
+791 NLVYMEFKPID

-826 SAVRDVVTES
+826 RAVRDVVTEP

-882 LPDEYAIHVYRDD
+882 LPDEYAIQVFRDD

-903 IETEVAV
+903 IKTEVAI
-910 QSEYEFRDVYLSDSG
+910 QSEYEYRDVYLSDSG

-935 LRFDESRK
+935 LRFDEPRK

>member
-1 MERFLQN
+1 M
-8 LLIASIHG
+8 
-16 SILIFA
+16 
-22 VLLLRLVL
+22 
-30 LKTPKKYICF
+30 
-40 LWLLAGIR
+40 
-48 LLLPIEIRSDLSLQ
+48 
-62 PEFTLSFAKISSLKW
+62 
-77 AAVLPWVWAVIAACF
+77 
-92 AIYSLISYLRLK
+92 ISYLQLK
-104 DQVRDAI
+104 NQVRDAI
-111 RIRGGWESNK
+111 RIRGGWESDK

-193 IACDERVIR
+193 TACDERVIR

-221 RRAHFAASPVA
+221 RCAHFAASPVA

-279 EVLSPEEQANLAKIE
+279 EVLSPEEQENLAKIE
-294 QCREDLEERLA
+294 QCREDLEAQFAKEEFCA
-305 SQELYIW
+305 AI
-312 MDGTD
+312 
-317 SQGCVRWSAKLYRQG
+317 QGRTSNGSVRWTAKLYWQG

-339 AFAYREGIAEGR
+339 YSAYQEGIAEGY

-356 KHYVWYSNGWVQS
+356 KHYAWYSDSWMLVDK
-369 ETADTQFETWLDL
+369 ADTRFGQWLDL
-382 CRWDMD
+382 FRWDMD
-388 TAEFVEETQED
+388 TAAFVEDTQED
-399 GRRRLVFSTQWTE
+399 GYDRLRFTTQWEGEDQTIH
-412 ENKTRHMQTV
+412 TQTV
-422 AVGYDKTGVLSGI
+422 QYTSKDTSVWVQ
-435 RIEQPNYPDTD
+435 IERPNYPDVD
-446 KIHLNFGDRV
+446 IIALC
-456 INPEGEK
+456 
-463 PISQVFEEAEAAI
+463 
-476 RDENVTN
+476 
-483 AELESQAVY
+483 
-492 NDWGVSFR
+492 FR

-610 LETVNGDTPEAKAA
+610 LETVNADTPEAKAA
-624 VERCYTKLE
+624 VDRCYAKLE

-691 MVRYEGVGYV
+691 MVRYEGVGYE

-728 WSWYGSIGEDLN
+728 WWSWYGSIGEDLN

-791 NLVYMEFKPMD
+791 NLVYMEFKPID
-802 DGPERVFSMEIFADT
+802 DGPERVFSMEIFTDT

-826 SAVRDVVTES
+826 SAVRDVVTEP

-853 RQDSFVN
+853 RQDAFVN
-860 TQVSPVTGPV
+860 TQVSPVTGPA

-882 LPDEYAIHVYRDD
+882 LPNEYAIQVFRDD

-903 IETEVAV
+903 IQIEVAV
-910 QSEYEFRDVYLSDSG
+910 QSEYEYRDVYLSDSG

-935 LRFDESRK
+935 LRFDEPRK

>member
-30 LKTPKKYICF
+30 LKTPKKYICY

-62 PEFTLSFAKISSLKW
+62 PEFTLPFAKISSLKW

-111 RIRGGWESNK
+111 RIRGGWESSK

-193 IACDERVIR
+193 TACDERVIR

-221 RRAHFAASPVA
+221 RRAHFATSPVA

-279 EVLSPEEQANLAKIE
+279 QVLSPEEQANLAKIE
-294 QCREDLEERLA
+294 QCREELEAQFAKEA
-305 SQELYIW
+305 FCAAI
-312 MDGTD
+312 
-317 SQGCVRWSAKLYRQG
+317 QGRTSNGSVRWTAKLYWQG

-339 AFAYREGIAEGR
+339 CTSYQEGIAEGY

-356 KHYVWYSNGWVQS
+356 KHYAWYSDSWMLVDK
-369 ETADTQFETWLDL
+369 ADTRFGQWLDL
-382 CRWDMD
+382 FRWDMD
-388 TAEFVEETQED
+388 TAAFVEDTQED
-399 GRRRLVFSTQWTE
+399 GYDRLRFTTQWEGEDQTIH
-412 ENKTRHMQTV
+412 TQTV
-422 AVGYDKTGVLSGI
+422 QYTSKDTSVWVQ
-435 RIEQPNYPDTD
+435 IERPNYPDVD
-446 KIHLNFGDRV
+446 IIALCFGENV
-456 INPEGEK
+456 FFPEISK

-500 VAADRLSSTGS
+500 IDDDRLSSTGS
-511 DISFYQMEFG
+511 DISFYQMKFG

-541 EQVPTVTTPNWEGKG
+541 EQVPTVATPNWEGKG

-654 VWADGEDF
+654 VWADGENF

-679 ENERRLTPRTDT
+679 EDDRRLIPRTDT
-691 MVRYEGVGYV
+691 MVRYEGVGYE

-707 DIPASKDLGL
+707 DVPASKDLGL

-728 WSWYGSIGEDLN
+728 WSWCGSIGEDLN
-740 MSFYERKNQ
+740 MILYERKNQ

-755 GIGVVSD
+755 GIGVISD

-791 NLVYMEFKPMD
+791 NLVYMEYKPID

-826 SAVRDVVTES
+826 SAVRDVVTEP

-903 IETEVAV
+903 IKTEVAI

-935 LRFDESRK
+935 LRFDEPRK

>member
-8 LLIASIHG
+8 LLTASIHG

-193 IACDERVIR
+193 TACDERVIR

-279 EVLSPEEQANLAKIE
+279 QVLSPEEQENLAKIE
-294 QCREDLEERLA
+294 QCREDLEAQFAKEEFCA
-305 SQELYIW
+305 AI
-312 MDGTD
+312 
-317 SQGCVRWSAKLYRQG
+317 QGRTSNGSVRWTAKLYWQG

-339 AFAYREGIAEGR
+339 CTSYQEGIAEGY
-351 MERAG
+351 MERGG
-356 KHYVWYSNGWVQS
+356 KHYAWYSDSWMLVDK
-369 ETADTQFETWLDL
+369 ADTRFGQWLDL
-382 CRWDMD
+382 FRWDMD
-388 TAEFVEETQED
+388 TAAFVEDTQED
-399 GRRRLVFSTQWTE
+399 GYDRLRFTTQWEGEDQTIH
-412 ENKTRHMQTV
+412 TQTV
-422 AVGYDKTGVLSGI
+422 QYTSKDTSVWVQ
-435 RIEQPNYPDTD
+435 IERPNYPDVD
-446 KIHLNFGDRV
+446 IIALRFGENV
-456 INPEGEK
+456 FFPESSK

-500 VAADRLSSTGS
+500 IDDDRLSSTGS

-541 EQVPTVTTPNWEGKG
+541 QQVPTVSTPNWEGKG
-556 YGVAKMNSTYE
+556 YGVAKMNSIYE

-597 GVTRLPAYAEFTI
+597 GVARLPAYAEFTI
-610 LETVNGDTPEAKAA
+610 LETVNADTPEAKAA
-624 VERCYTKLE
+624 VDRCYAKLE

-679 ENERRLTPRTDT
+679 EDDRRLTPRTDT
-691 MVRYEGVGYV
+691 MVRYEGVGYE

-728 WSWYGSIGEDLN
+728 WSWCGSIGEDLN

-755 GIGVVSD
+755 GIGVISD
-762 EKVCFAAVWDVGDGT
+762 EKVCFATVWDVGDGT

-791 NLVYMEFKPMD
+791 NLVYMEYKPID
-802 DGPERVFSMEIFADT
+802 DGPERVFSMEIFTDT

-826 SAVRDVVTES
+826 SAVRNVVTEP

-853 RQDSFVN
+853 RQDAFVN

-882 LPDEYAIHVYRDD
+882 LPDEYAILVFRDD

>member
-1 MERFLQN
+1 
-8 LLIASIHG
+8 
-16 SILIFA
+16 
-22 VLLLRLVL
+22 
-30 LKTPKKYICF
+30 
-40 LWLLAGIR
+40 
-48 LLLPIEIRSDLSLQ
+48 
-62 PEFTLSFAKISSLKW
+62 
-77 AAVLPWVWAVIAACF
+77 
-92 AIYSLISYLRLK
+92 
-104 DQVRDAI
+104 
-111 RIRGGWESNK
+111 
-121 IETAFILGFIKP
+121 
-133 KIYIPMGMDSQ
+133 
-144 SRQNI
+144 
-149 LAHERT
+149 
-155 HLDKGDHWIK
+155 
-165 MIGFLAL
+165 
-172 ALHWFNP
+172 
-179 LVWVAYI
+179 
-186 LLCKDIE
+186 
-193 IACDERVIR
+193 
-202 FMELD
+202 
-207 ERKAYSSALLRCSS
+207 
-221 RRAHFAASPVA
+221 
-232 FGEVSVKQRILSIL
+232 
-246 KYKKPSFWLSLLGV
+246 
-260 LAFFFVAVCFLTSP
+260 
-274 PAAQT
+274 
-279 EVLSPEEQANLAKIE
+279 
-294 QCREDLEERLA
+294 
-305 SQELYIW
+305 
-312 MDGTD
+312 
-317 SQGCVRWSAKLYRQG
+317 
-332 EDTLWTL
+332 
-339 AFAYREGIAEGR
+339 
-351 MERAG
+351 
-356 KHYVWYSNGWVQS
+356 
-369 ETADTQFETWLDL
+369 
-382 CRWDMD
+382 
-388 TAEFVEETQED
+388 
-399 GRRRLVFSTQWTE
+399 
-412 ENKTRHMQTV
+412 
-422 AVGYDKTGVLSGI
+422 
-435 RIEQPNYPDTD
+435 
-446 KIHLNFGDRV
+446 
-456 INPEGEK
+456 
-463 PISQVFEEAEAAI
+463 
-476 RDENVTN
+476 
-483 AELESQAVY
+483 
-492 NDWGVSFR
+492 
-500 VAADRLSSTGS
+500 
-511 DISFYQMEFG
+511 MEFG
-521 KGNLFT
+521 KDNLFT

-597 GVTRLPAYAEFTI
+597 GVARLPAYAEFTI
-610 LETVNGDTPEAKAA
+610 LETVNADTPEAKAA
-624 VERCYTKLE
+624 VDRCYAKLE

-679 ENERRLTPRTDT
+679 EDDRRLIPRTDT
-691 MVRYEGVGYV
+691 MVRYEGVGYE

-777 QEMDIYTYRFDEDG
+777 QEMDIYTYCFDENGD
-791 NLVYMEFKPMD
+791 LVYMEFKPMD

-826 SAVRDVVTES
+826 SAVRDVVTEP

-843 AKYTSGDFNI
+843 AKYTSGDFNV

-882 LPDEYAIHVYRDD
+882 LPDEYSIRVFRDD

-903 IETEVAV
+903 IKTEVAI
-910 QSEYEFRDVYLSDSG
+910 QSEYEYRDVYLSDSG

-935 LRFDESRK
+935 LRFDEPRK

>member
-8 LLIASIHG
+8 LLTASIHG

-30 LKTPKKYICF
+30 LKTPKKYICY

-92 AIYSLISYLRLK
+92 AIYSLISYLKLK
-104 DQVRDAI
+104 NQVRDAI
-111 RIRGGWESNK
+111 RIRGGWESSK

-294 QCREDLEERLA
+294 ACREELEAQFAKEA
-305 SQELYIW
+305 FCAAI
-312 MDGTD
+312 
-317 SQGCVRWSAKLYRQG
+317 QGRTSNGSVRWTAKLYWQG

-339 AFAYREGIAEGR
+339 CTSYQEGIAEGY

-356 KHYVWYSNGWVQS
+356 KHYAWYSDSWMLVDK
-369 ETADTQFETWLDL
+369 ADTRFGQWLDL
-382 CRWDMD
+382 FRWDMD
-388 TAEFVEETQED
+388 TAAFVEDTQED
-399 GRRRLVFSTQWTE
+399 GYDRLRFTTQWEGEDQTIH
-412 ENKTRHMQTV
+412 TQTV
-422 AVGYDKTGVLSGI
+422 QYTSKDTSVWVQ
-435 RIEQPNYPDTD
+435 IERPNYPDVD
-446 KIHLNFGDRV
+446 IIALCFGENV
-456 INPEGEK
+456 FFPEISK

-500 VAADRLSSTGS
+500 IDDDRLSSTGS

-679 ENERRLTPRTDT
+679 EDDRRLIPRTDT
-691 MVRYEGVGYV
+691 MVRYEGVGYE

-707 DIPASKDLGL
+707 DVPASKDLGL
-717 AISTLSPTRGG
+717 AISTLSPTGGG

-740 MSFYERKNQ
+740 MNLYERKNQ

-755 GIGVVSD
+755 GIGVISD

-777 QEMDIYTYRFDEDG
+777 QEMDIYTYCFDENG

-826 SAVRDVVTES
+826 SAVQDVVTEP

-882 LPDEYAIHVYRDD
+882 LPNEYSIRVFRDD

-903 IETEVAV
+903 IQNEVAV
-910 QSEYEFRDVYLSDSG
+910 QSEYEYRDVYLSDSG

-935 LRFDESRK
+935 LRFDEPRK

>member
-8 LLIASIHG
+8 LLTASIHG

-30 LKTPKKYICF
+30 LKTPKKYICY

-92 AIYSLISYLRLK
+92 AIYSLISYLKLK

-111 RIRGGWESNK
+111 RIRGGWESNR

-193 IACDERVIR
+193 TACDERVIR

-279 EVLSPEEQANLAKIE
+279 EVLSPEEQENLAKIE
-294 QCREDLEERLA
+294 ACREELEAQFAKEA
-305 SQELYIW
+305 FCAAI
-312 MDGTD
+312 
-317 SQGCVRWSAKLYRQG
+317 QGRTSNGSVRWTAKLYWQG

-339 AFAYREGIAEGR
+339 CTSYQEGIAEGY

-356 KHYVWYSNGWVQS
+356 KHYAWYSDSWMLVDK
-369 ETADTQFETWLDL
+369 ADTRFGQWLDL
-382 CRWDMD
+382 FRWDMD
-388 TAEFVEETQED
+388 TAAFVEDTQED
-399 GRRRLVFSTQWTE
+399 GYDRLRFTTQWEGEDQTIH
-412 ENKTRHMQTV
+412 TQTV
-422 AVGYDKTGVLSGI
+422 QYTSKDTSVWVQ
-435 RIEQPNYPDTD
+435 IERPNYPDVD
-446 KIHLNFGDRV
+446 IIALCFGENV
-456 INPEGEK
+456 FFPEISK

-500 VAADRLSSTGS
+500 IDDDRLSSTGS

-691 MVRYEGVGYV
+691 MVRYEGVGYE

-707 DIPASKDLGL
+707 DVPASKDLGL

-762 EKVCFAAVWDVGDGT
+762 EKVCFAEVWDVSDGT
-777 QEMDIYTYRFDEDG
+777 QEMDIYTYCFDEDG

-826 SAVRDVVTES
+826 SAVRDVVTEP

-870 QAARLAKQEYPN
+870 QAARLAKREYPN
-882 LPDEYAIHVYRDD
+882 LPNEYSILVFRDD

-903 IETEVAV
+903 IKTEVAV
-910 QSEYEFRDVYLSDSG
+910 QSEYEYRDVYLSDSG

-935 LRFDESRK
+935 LRFDEPRK

>member
-8 LLIASIHG
+8 LLTASIHG

-30 LKTPKKYICF
+30 LKTPKKYICY

-62 PEFTLSFAKISSLKW
+62 PEFTLSFATISSLKW

-92 AIYSLISYLRLK
+92 AIYSLISYLKLK

-193 IACDERVIR
+193 TACDERVIR

-221 RRAHFAASPVA
+221 RRAHFVASPVA

-279 EVLSPEEQANLAKIE
+279 EVLSPEEQENLAKIE
-294 QCREDLEERLA
+294 ACREELEAQFAKEA
-305 SQELYIW
+305 FCAAI
-312 MDGTD
+312 
-317 SQGCVRWSAKLYRQG
+317 QGRTSNGSVRWTAKLYWQG

-339 AFAYREGIAEGR
+339 CTSYQEGIAEGY
-351 MERAG
+351 MECAG
-356 KHYVWYSNGWVQS
+356 KHYAWYSDSWMLVDK
-369 ETADTQFETWLDL
+369 ADTRFGQWLDL
-382 CRWDMD
+382 FRWDMD
-388 TAEFVEETQED
+388 TAAFVEDTQED
-399 GRRRLVFSTQWTE
+399 GYDRLRFTTQWEGEDQTIH
-412 ENKTRHMQTV
+412 TQTV
-422 AVGYDKTGVLSGI
+422 QYTSKDTSVWVQ
-435 RIEQPNYPDTD
+435 IERPNYPDVD
-446 KIHLNFGDRV
+446 IIALCFGENV
-456 INPEGEK
+456 FSPEISK

-500 VAADRLSSTGS
+500 IDDDRLSSIGS

-679 ENERRLTPRTDT
+679 ENERRLIPRTDT
-691 MVRYEGVGYV
+691 MVRYEGVGYE

-707 DIPASKDLGL
+707 DVPASKDLGL

-728 WSWYGSIGEDLN
+728 WSWCGSIGEDLN

-755 GIGVVSD
+755 GIGVISD

-777 QEMDIYTYRFDEDG
+777 QEMDVYTYRFDEDG
-791 NLVYMEFKPMD
+791 NLVYMEFKPID

-826 SAVRDVVTES
+826 SAVRDVVTEP
-836 FSWTQDQ
+836 FSWVQDQ

-882 LPDEYAIHVYRDD
+882 LPDEYSIQVFRDD

-903 IETEVAV
+903 IKTEVAV

-935 LRFDESRK
+935 LRFDEPRK

>member
-1 MERFLQN
+1 MEHFLQN
-8 LLIASIHG
+8 LLTASIHG

-30 LKTPKKYICF
+30 LKTPKKYICY

-92 AIYSLISYLRLK
+92 AIYSLISYLKLK
-104 DQVRDAI
+104 NQVRDAI
-111 RIRGGWESNK
+111 RIRGGWESSK

-193 IACDERVIR
+193 TACDERVIR

-294 QCREDLEERLA
+294 ACREELEAQFAKEA
-305 SQELYIW
+305 FCAAI
-312 MDGTD
+312 
-317 SQGCVRWSAKLYRQG
+317 QGRTSNGSVRWTAKLYWQG

-339 AFAYREGIAEGR
+339 CTSYQEGIAEGY

-356 KHYVWYSNGWVQS
+356 KHYAWYSDSWMLVDK
-369 ETADTQFETWLDL
+369 ADTRFGQWLDL
-382 CRWDMD
+382 FRWDMD
-388 TAEFVEETQED
+388 TAAFVEDTQED
-399 GRRRLVFSTQWTE
+399 GYDRLRFTTQWEGEDQTIH
-412 ENKTRHMQTV
+412 TQTV
-422 AVGYDKTGVLSGI
+422 QYTSKDTSVWVQ
-435 RIEQPNYPDTD
+435 IERPNYPDVD
-446 KIHLNFGDRV
+446 IIALCFGENV
-456 INPEGEK
+456 FFPEISK

-740 MSFYERKNQ
+740 MSFYERQNQ

-755 GIGVVSD
+755 GIGVISD

-777 QEMDIYTYRFDEDG
+777 QEMDIYTYCFDEDG
-791 NLVYMEFKPMD
+791 NLVYMEFKPID

-826 SAVRDVVTES
+826 SAVRDVVTEP

-882 LPDEYAIHVYRDD
+882 LPNEYSIRVFRDD

-903 IETEVAV
+903 IKTEVAI
-910 QSEYEFRDVYLSDSG
+910 QSEYEYRDVYPSDSG

-935 LRFDESRK
+935 LRFDEPRK

>member
-8 LLIASIHG
+8 LLTASIHG

-30 LKTPKKYICF
+30 LKTPKKYICY

-92 AIYSLISYLRLK
+92 AIYSLISYLKLK
-104 DQVRDAI
+104 NQVRDAI

-193 IACDERVIR
+193 TACDERVIR

-279 EVLSPEEQANLAKIE
+279 EVLSPEEQENLAKIE
-294 QCREDLEERLA
+294 ACREELEAQFAKEA
-305 SQELYIW
+305 FCAAI
-312 MDGTD
+312 
-317 SQGCVRWSAKLYRQG
+317 QGRTSNGSVRWTAKLYWQG

-339 AFAYREGIAEGR
+339 CTSYQEGIAEGY

-356 KHYVWYSNGWVQS
+356 KHYAWYSDSWMLVDK
-369 ETADTQFETWLDL
+369 ADTRFGQWLDL
-382 CRWDMD
+382 FRWDMD
-388 TAEFVEETQED
+388 TAAFVEDTQED
-399 GRRRLVFSTQWTE
+399 GYDRLRFTTQWEGEDQTIH
-412 ENKTRHMQTV
+412 TQTV
-422 AVGYDKTGVLSGI
+422 QYTSKDTSVWVQ
-435 RIEQPNYPDTD
+435 IERPNYPDVD
-446 KIHLNFGDRV
+446 IIALCFGENV
-456 INPEGEK
+456 FFPEISK

-500 VAADRLSSTGS
+500 IDDDRLSSTGS

-624 VERCYTKLE
+624 VERCYTKLK

-654 VWADGEDF
+654 VWADGENF

-679 ENERRLTPRTDT
+679 EDDRRLIPRTDT
-691 MVRYEGVGYV
+691 MVRYEGVGYE

-740 MSFYERKNQ
+740 MNLYERKNQ

-755 GIGVVSD
+755 GIGVISD

-791 NLVYMEFKPMD
+791 NLVYMEFKPID

-826 SAVRDVVTES
+826 SAVQDVVTEP

-882 LPDEYAIHVYRDD
+882 LPDEYAIQVFRDD

-903 IETEVAV
+903 IKTEVAV
-910 QSEYEFRDVYLSDSG
+910 QSEYEYRDVYLSDSG

-935 LRFDESRK
+935 LRFDEPRK

>member
-8 LLIASIHG
+8 LLTASIHG

-92 AIYSLISYLRLK
+92 AIYSLISYLKLK

-111 RIRGGWESNK
+111 RIRGGWESDK

-193 IACDERVIR
+193 TACDERVIR

-294 QCREDLEERLA
+294 QCREELEAQFAKEA
-305 SQELYIW
+305 FCAAI
-312 MDGTD
+312 
-317 SQGCVRWSAKLYRQG
+317 QGRTSNGSVRWTAKLYWQG

-339 AFAYREGIAEGR
+339 CTSYQEGIAEGY

-356 KHYVWYSNGWVQS
+356 KHYAWYSDSWMLVDK
-369 ETADTQFETWLDL
+369 ADTRFGQWLDL
-382 CRWDMD
+382 FRWDMD
-388 TAEFVEETQED
+388 TAAFVEDTQED
-399 GRRRLVFSTQWTE
+399 GYDRLRFTTQWEGEDQTIH
-412 ENKTRHMQTV
+412 TQTV
-422 AVGYDKTGVLSGI
+422 QYTSKDTSVWVQ
-435 RIEQPNYPDTD
+435 IERPNYPDVD
-446 KIHLNFGDRV
+446 IIALCFGENV
-456 INPEGEK
+456 FFPEISK

-500 VAADRLSSTGS
+500 IDDDRLSSTGS

-541 EQVPTVTTPNWEGKG
+541 QQVPTVTTPNWEGKG

-597 GVTRLPAYAEFTI
+597 GVARLPAYAEFTI

-624 VERCYTKLE
+624 VDRCYAKLE

-679 ENERRLTPRTDT
+679 EDDRRLTPRTDT
-691 MVRYEGVGYV
+691 MVRYGGVGYE

-707 DIPASKDLGL
+707 DVPASKDLGL

-728 WSWYGSIGEDLN
+728 WSWSGSIGEDLN

-755 GIGVVSD
+755 GIGVISD
-762 EKVCFAAVWDVGDGT
+762 EKVCFATVWDVGDGT

-802 DGPERVFSMEIFADT
+802 DGPERVFSMEIFTDT

-826 SAVRDVVTES
+826 SAVRNVVTES

-910 QSEYEFRDVYLSDSG
+910 RSEYEFRDVYLSDSG

>member
-1 MERFLQN
+1 MESLLSN
-8 LLIASIHG
+8 LLTTSIHE
-16 SILIFA
+16 SILILV

-30 LKTPKKYICF
+30 FKTPKKYICF

-62 PEFTLSFAKISSLKW
+62 PEFSLPLAKVSSLKW
-77 AAVLPWVWAVIAACF
+77 AAALPWVWAVIAAGF
-92 AIYSLISYLRLK
+92 AVYSLVSYLKLK
-104 DQVRDAI
+104 NQVRDAI
-111 RIRGGWESNK
+111 RIRGGWESDK

-155 HLDKGDHWIK
+155 HLEKGDHWIK

-193 IACDERVIR
+193 AACDERVIR

-221 RRAHFAASPVA
+221 RQAHFAASPVA
-232 FGEVSVKQRILSIL
+232 FGEVSVKRRILSIL
-246 KYKKPSFWLSLLGV
+246 NYKKPSFWLSLLGV

-274 PAAQT
+274 PAGETKA
-279 EVLSPEEQANLAKIE
+279 LSPEEQENLAKIE
-294 QCREDLEERLA
+294 QCREKLEEQFA
-305 SQELYIW
+305 KEEFCAAI
-312 MDGTD
+312 
-317 SQGCVRWSAKLYRQG
+317 QGRTSNGSVRWTAKLYWQG
-332 EDTLWTL
+332 ADTLWTL
-339 AFAYREGIAEGR
+339 YSVYQEGIAEGH

-356 KHYVWYSNGWVQS
+356 KHYAWYSDSWMLAD
-369 ETADTQFETWLDL
+369 EADTRFGQWMDL
-382 CRWDMD
+382 FRWDMD
-388 TAEFVEETQED
+388 TASFLEETQED
-399 GRRRLVFSTQWTE
+399 GYDRLRFTTQWEGEDQTIH
-412 ENKTRHMQTV
+412 TQTV
-422 AVGYDKTGVLSGI
+422 QYTSKDSSVWVQ
-435 RIEQPNYPDTD
+435 IERPNYPDVD
-446 KIHLNFGDRV
+446 IVALCFGENV
-456 INPEGEK
+456 FFPESSK
-463 PISQVFEEAEAAI
+463 PIAQVFEEAENAI
-476 RDENVTN
+476 RDETVTN
-483 AELESQAVY
+483 TELESQAVY

-511 DISFYQMEFG
+511 DISFYQMDYG

-541 EQVPTVTTPNWEGKG
+541 ERVPTITTPNWEGKG

-575 GQLEP
+575 GQLGP

-587 RFENRGQEGN
+587 RFENRGEEGN
-597 GVTRLPAYAEFTI
+597 SVTRLPAYAEFTI
-610 LETVNGDTPEAKAA
+610 LETVDASSPDAKAA
-624 VERCYTKLE
+624 VDRCYAKLE
-633 ELKQRKVLHWK
+633 ELKQRKILHWK
-644 TVSAKDSEDE
+644 TVSVKDFEDE

-670 PDVPEEQLT
+670 PNMPEDQWSD
-679 ENERRLTPRTDT
+679 NERRLAPRTDT
-691 MVRYEGVGYV
+691 MVRYDGVGYE

-707 DIPASKDLGL
+707 DVPASKDLGL
-717 AISTLSPTRGG
+717 GISTLSPTSGG
-728 WSWYGSIGEDLN
+728 WSWCGSIGEDLN
-740 MSFYERKNQ
+740 IIFYERKNQ

-762 EKVCFAAVWDVGDGT
+762 EKVCFASVWDLDDGT
-777 QEMDIYTYRFDEDG
+777 QEMDIYTYCFDKDG
-791 NLVYMEFKPMD
+791 NLVYMEYKPID
-802 DGPERVFSMEIFADT
+802 DGPERIFSMEIFADT
-817 QTEIQEKIQ
+817 QQEIHEKIQ
-826 SAVRDVVTES
+826 NAAENVVVES
-836 FSWTQDQ
+836 FSWAEDQ

-860 TQVSPVTGPV
+860 TQVSPITDPV
-870 QAARLAKQEYPN
+870 QAARRAEQEYPN
-882 LPDEYAIHVYRDD
+882 LANEYSIHVYRDD

-903 IETEVAV
+903 IETEVDI

-935 LRFDESRK
+935 LRFDEDRK

>member
-8 LLIASIHG
+8 LLTASIHG

-30 LKTPKKYICF
+30 LKTPKKYICY

-92 AIYSLISYLRLK
+92 AIYSLISYLKLK
-104 DQVRDAI
+104 NQVRDAI
-111 RIRGGWESNK
+111 RIRGGWESSK

-193 IACDERVIR
+193 TACDERVIR

-274 PAAQT
+274 PAQT
-279 EVLSPEEQANLAKIE
+279 TKLLTPEEQAQMAKIE
-294 QCREDLEERLA
+294 QCQEELEAQFAKETFCA
-305 SQELYIW
+305 AI
-312 MDGTD
+312 
-317 SQGCVRWSAKLYRQG
+317 QGRTSNGSVRWTAKLYWQG

-339 AFAYREGIAEGR
+339 CTSYQEGIAEGY

-356 KHYVWYSNGWVQS
+356 KHYAWYSDSWMLVDK
-369 ETADTQFETWLDL
+369 ADTRFGQWLDL
-382 CRWDMD
+382 FRWDMD
-388 TAEFVEETQED
+388 TAAFVEDTQED
-399 GRRRLVFSTQWTE
+399 GYDRLRFTTQWEGEDQTIH
-412 ENKTRHMQTV
+412 TQTV
-422 AVGYDKTGVLSGI
+422 QYTSKDTSVWVQ
-435 RIEQPNYPDTD
+435 IERPNYPDVD
-446 KIHLNFGDRV
+446 IIALCFGENV
-456 INPEGEK
+456 FFPEISK

-521 KGNLFT
+521 EGNLFT

-679 ENERRLTPRTDT
+679 EAERRLIPRTDT
-691 MVRYEGVGYV
+691 MVRYEGVGYE

-707 DIPASKDLGL
+707 DVPASKDLGL

-791 NLVYMEFKPMD
+791 NLVYMEFKPVD

-826 SAVRDVVTES
+826 SAVRDVVTEP

-843 AKYTSGDFNI
+843 AKYTSGDFNV

-882 LPDEYAIHVYRDD
+882 LPDEYSILVFRDD

-903 IETEVAV
+903 IKTEVAV
-910 QSEYEFRDVYLSDSG
+910 QSEYEYRDVYLSDSG

-935 LRFDESRK
+935 LRFDEPRK

>member
-1 MERFLQN
+1 MERFLEN
-8 LLIASIHG
+8 LFTASIHG
-16 SILIFA
+16 SILILA

-77 AAVLPWVWAVIAACF
+77 AAVLPWVWDVIAACF
-92 AIYSLISYLRLK
+92 AIYSLISYLKLK
-104 DQVRDAI
+104 NQVRDAI

-193 IACDERVIR
+193 TACDERVIR

-279 EVLSPEEQANLAKIE
+279 EVLSPEEQENLAKIE
-294 QCREDLEERLA
+294 ACREELEAQFAKEA
-305 SQELYIW
+305 FCAAI
-312 MDGTD
+312 
-317 SQGCVRWSAKLYRQG
+317 QGRTSNGSVRWTAKLYWQG

-339 AFAYREGIAEGR
+339 CTSYQEGIAEGY

-356 KHYVWYSNGWVQS
+356 KHYAWYSDSWMLVDK
-369 ETADTQFETWLDL
+369 ADTRFGQWLDL
-382 CRWDMD
+382 FRWDMD
-388 TAEFVEETQED
+388 TAAFVEDTQED
-399 GRRRLVFSTQWTE
+399 GYDRLRFTTQWEGEDQTIH
-412 ENKTRHMQTV
+412 TQTV
-422 AVGYDKTGVLSGI
+422 QYTSKDTSVWVQ
-435 RIEQPNYPDTD
+435 IERPNYPDVD
-446 KIHLNFGDRV
+446 IIALCFGENV
-456 INPEGEK
+456 FFPEISK

-500 VAADRLSSTGS
+500 IDDDRLSSTGS

-679 ENERRLTPRTDT
+679 ENDRRLIPRTDT
-691 MVRYEGVGYV
+691 MVRYDGVGYE

-707 DIPASKDLGL
+707 DVPASKDLGL

-728 WSWYGSIGEDLN
+728 WSWCGSIGEDLN

-762 EKVCFAAVWDVGDGT
+762 EKVCFAAVWDMGDGT
-777 QEMDIYTYRFDEDG
+777 QEMDIYTYCFDENG
-791 NLVYMEFKPMD
+791 NIVYMEFKPID

-826 SAVRDVVTES
+826 SAVRDVVTEP

-882 LPDEYAIHVYRDD
+882 LPDEYSIRVFRDD

-910 QSEYEFRDVYLSDSG
+910 QSEYEYRDVYLSDSG

-935 LRFDESRK
+935 LRFDEPRK

>member
-30 LKTPKKYICF
+30 LKTPKKYICY

-92 AIYSLISYLRLK
+92 AVYSLISYLRLK

-193 IACDERVIR
+193 TACDERVIR

-294 QCREDLEERLA
+294 ACREELEAQFAKEA
-305 SQELYIW
+305 FCAAI
-312 MDGTD
+312 
-317 SQGCVRWSAKLYRQG
+317 QGRTSNGSVRWTAKLYWQG

-339 AFAYREGIAEGR
+339 CTYYQEGIAEGY

-356 KHYVWYSNGWVQS
+356 KHYAWYSDSWMLVDK
-369 ETADTQFETWLDL
+369 ADTRFGQWLDL
-382 CRWDMD
+382 FRWNMD
-388 TAEFVEETQED
+388 TAAFVEETQED
-399 GRRRLVFSTQWTE
+399 GYDRLRFTTQWEGEDQTIH
-412 ENKTRHMQTV
+412 TQTV
-422 AVGYDKTGVLSGI
+422 QYTSKDTSVWVQ
-435 RIEQPNYPDTD
+435 IERPNYPDVD
-446 KIHLNFGDRV
+446 IIALCFGENV
-456 INPEGEK
+456 FFPESSK

-500 VAADRLSSTGS
+500 IDDDRLSSTGS

-610 LETVNGDTPEAKAA
+610 LETVNADTPEAKAA
-624 VERCYTKLE
+624 VDRCYAKLE

-679 ENERRLTPRTDT
+679 EHDRRLIPRTDT
-691 MVRYEGVGYV
+691 MVRYEGVGYE

-717 AISTLSPTRGG
+717 AVSTLSPTRGG

-755 GIGVVSD
+755 GIGVISD
-762 EKVCFAAVWDVGDGT
+762 EKVCFAAVWDVGNGT

-802 DGPERVFSMEIFADT
+802 DGPERVFSMEIFTDT

-826 SAVRDVVTES
+826 SAVQNVVTES

-935 LRFDESRK
+935 LRFDEPRK